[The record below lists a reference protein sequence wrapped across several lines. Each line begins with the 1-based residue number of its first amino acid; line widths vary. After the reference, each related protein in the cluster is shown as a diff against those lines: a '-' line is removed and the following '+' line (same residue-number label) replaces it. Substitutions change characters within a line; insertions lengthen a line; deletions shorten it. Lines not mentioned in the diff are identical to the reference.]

1 MFCFSI
7 FTSIDRISEL
17 RCQDKNCKD
26 KKKEWGLLDHIFNEK
41 NKTLNL
47 YLDTSFHYTRPYLF
61 KLCYNAKFKS
71 QLTLRFNVTKILKG
85 KILNVEATKMKEP
98 RKIPIEVP
106 NLCKILRENHTIHPA
121 MFTFSNGDS
130 IEEAKIVYDETEQ
143 KSWLNID
150 ASFNYSKTY
159 QLRCSKN
166 NLMHLIMEIKFTVK
180 EIKQEAIIKSASI
193 GPGIACAIFLFAIG
207 IVLIANRQKSKQT
220 LSKLTSS
227 NQEEEEIISHK
238 DDLVDICGLQF
249 PKSTIKDWKDIT
261 LGKELGGGQFGKV
274 YKGFLHLS
282 DYQR

>member
-1 MFCFSI
+1 M
-7 FTSIDRISEL
+7 
-17 RCQDKNCKD
+17 
-26 KKKEWGLLDHIFNEK
+26 LDHTFNEK

-71 QLTLRFNVTKILKG
+71 QLTLRFNVTKILVG
-85 KILNVEATKMKEP
+85 KILNVESTQMKKTKKVL
-98 RKIPIEVP
+98 IEVP
-106 NLCKILRENHTIHPA
+106 NLCKNLRKNLTIHPA

-130 IEEAKIVYDETEQ
+130 IEGAKIVHDETEQ

-150 ASFNYSKTY
+150 ASFDYSKTY

-166 NLMHLIMEIKFTVK
+166 NLMHMIMEIKFTVK
-180 EIKQEAIIKSASI
+180 EIKQEAIIKSASL

-207 IVLIANRQKSKQT
+207 IVLIANRRKSKQT
-220 LSKLTSS
+220 RPKITLS

>member
-26 KKKEWGLLDHIFNEK
+26 KKKQWGLLDHIFNEK

-71 QLTLRFNVTKILKG
+71 QLTLRFNITKILEG
-85 KILNVEATKMKEP
+85 KILNVEANKLKKTKKVQ
-98 RKIPIEVP
+98 IEVP
-106 NLCKILRENHTIHPA
+106 SLCKNLNQTIHPA
-121 MFTFSNGDS
+121 MLTFSNGDS

-180 EIKQEAIIKSASI
+180 EIKQEAIIKSASL
-193 GPGIACAIFLFAIG
+193 GPGIVCAIFLFAIG
-207 IVLIANRQKSKQT
+207 IVLIANRRKSKQT

>member
-1 MFCFSI
+1 M
-7 FTSIDRISEL
+7 
-17 RCQDKNCKD
+17 
-26 KKKEWGLLDHIFNEK
+26 LDHTFNEK

-47 YLDTSFHYTRPYLF
+47 YLDTSFHYTRLYLF
-61 KLCYNAKFKS
+61 KLCYNSKFKS
-71 QLTLRFNVTKILKG
+71 QLTLRFNVTKILEG
-85 KILNVEATKMKEP
+85 KILNVEADKLKKTKKVL
-98 RKIPIEVP
+98 IEVP
-106 NLCKILRENHTIHPA
+106 NLCKNLRENQTIHHA
-121 MFTFSNGDS
+121 MFVFSNGDT
-130 IEEAKIVYDETEQ
+130 IEGAKIVHDKTEQ

-150 ASFNYSKTY
+150 ASFDYSKTY
-159 QLRCSKN
+159 QLRCTKN

-180 EIKQEAIIKSASI
+180 EIKQEAMIKSASL

-207 IVLIANRQKSKQT
+207 IVLIANRQKSKQN
-220 LSKLTSS
+220 LSKLNSS

-249 PKSTIKDWKDIT
+249 PKSTIKDWKDVT

>member
-26 KKKEWGLLDHIFNEK
+26 KKKEWGLLDHTFNEK

-47 YLDTSFHYTRPYLF
+47 YLDTSFDYTRPYLF

-71 QLTLRFNVTKILKG
+71 QLTLRFNITKILEG
-85 KILNVEATKMKEP
+85 KILNVEANKLKKTKKVQ
-98 RKIPIEVP
+98 IEVP
-106 NLCKILRENHTIHPA
+106 SLCKSLRENQTIHPA
-121 MFTFSNGDS
+121 MFTLSNGDI

-193 GPGIACAIFLFAIG
+193 GPGIVCAILLFAIG

-238 DDLVDICGLQF
+238 NDLVDICGLQF

>member
-26 KKKEWGLLDHIFNEK
+26 KKKEWGLLDHTFNEK

-71 QLTLRFNVTKILKG
+71 QLTLRFNITKILEG
-85 KILNVEATKMKEP
+85 KILNVEANKLKKTKKVQ
-98 RKIPIEVP
+98 IEVP
-106 NLCKILRENHTIHPA
+106 SLCKNLRENQTIHPA
-121 MFTFSNGDS
+121 MFTFSNGDT
-130 IEEAKIVYDETEQ
+130 IEGAKIVHDKTEQ

-193 GPGIACAIFLFAIG
+193 GPGIVCAILLFAIG

-238 DDLVDICGLQF
+238 NDLVDICGLQF